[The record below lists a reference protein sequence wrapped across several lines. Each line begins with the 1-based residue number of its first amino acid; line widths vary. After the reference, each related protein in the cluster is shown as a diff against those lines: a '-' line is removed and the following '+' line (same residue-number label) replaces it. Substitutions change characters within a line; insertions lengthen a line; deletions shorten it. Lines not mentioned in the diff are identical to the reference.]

1 MMIMK
6 PTYQQTE
13 PLKYFTYVYKGD
25 ATVRFQ
31 YLTDDEIKALK
42 EGGAIEVDIKNFKGV
57 DDA

>member
-1 MMIMK
+1 MK